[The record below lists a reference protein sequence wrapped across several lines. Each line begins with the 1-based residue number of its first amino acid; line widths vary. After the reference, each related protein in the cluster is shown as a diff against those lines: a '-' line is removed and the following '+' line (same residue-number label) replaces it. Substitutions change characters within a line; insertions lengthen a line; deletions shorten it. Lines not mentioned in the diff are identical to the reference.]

1 MLYNNCWAIRLIA
14 AVQLQLIFMSDIQ
27 PVPSPQKAF
36 GGLRPPIKVPS
47 PLKMKYENYKLV
59 ESGKQKTHCN
69 HNAA

>member
-47 PLKMKYENYKLV
+47 PSKWNMRTIN
-59 ESGKQKTHCN
+59 
-69 HNAA
+69 